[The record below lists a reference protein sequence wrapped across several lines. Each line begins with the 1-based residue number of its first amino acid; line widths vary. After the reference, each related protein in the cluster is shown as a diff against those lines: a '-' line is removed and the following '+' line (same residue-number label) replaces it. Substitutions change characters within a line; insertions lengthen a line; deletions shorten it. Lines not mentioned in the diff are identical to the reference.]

1 MEPLQRTK
9 GFINAIISA
18 CTFALIPLFSVPV
31 MNAGMET
38 PSVLIYRFL
47 FGSIFILIGMAYL
60 HIDLKITFSDLW
72 RLVILAVLND
82 ITALSQ
88 FYGFKFMDSGAAITI
103 FSVYPVF
110 TCLIMVLFFHE
121 KLTLRT
127 SIAIVLAVVGVAAVS
142 DIHLTGPANGN
153 LVMGVSMALVAGLS
167 YALYMVLVPVLKV
180 GSMNSLK
187 LTFYVFVLGLGFL
200 LIFTP
205 FTPAGI
211 QPIGNWE
218 VGGTLLL
225 LGLVPTAISN
235 FTLIVG
241 LKNIG
246 STLTSILGDLEPPVA
261 MTMGVIFLGESF
273 SVTRVAGLI
282 LIVLAVTIIILKKDD
297 DQKTPVESTQ

>member
-1 MEPLQRTK
+1 METQQRTK
-9 GFINAIISA
+9 GFVNAIVSA

-47 FGSIFILIGMAYL
+47 FGSIFILIGMVYL
-60 HIDLKITFSDLW
+60 RIDLKITFSDLW
-72 RLVILAVLND
+72 RIVILAVLND
-82 ITALSQ
+82 ITALTQ
-88 FYGFKFMDSGAAITI
+88 FYGFKFIDSGAAITI

-127 SIAIVLAVVGVAAVS
+127 SIAIMLAVVGVAAVS
-142 DIHLTGPANGN
+142 GINLGGSSDGD
-153 LVMGVSMALVAGLS
+153 LVMGVSLALIAGLS
-167 YALYMVLVPVLKV
+167 YSLYMVLVPILRV
-180 GSMNSLK
+180 GKMNCLK

-200 LIFTP
+200 LMFTP

-211 QPIGNWE
+211 QSIGSWE

-225 LGLVPTAISN
+225 LGLIPTAISN

-261 MTMGVIFLGESF
+261 MTVGVLALGESF
-273 SVTRVAGLI
+273 SVVRVGGLV
-282 LIVLAVTIIILKKDD
+282 LIVLAVTIIILKKNE
-297 DQKTPVESTQ
+297 TNAPESAS

>member
-1 MEPLQRTK
+1 MKTKQRTR
-9 GFINAIISA
+9 GFVGAIVSA
-18 CTFALIPLFSVPV
+18 CTFALLPLFSVPV

-38 PSVLIYRFL
+38 PSVLIYRFI
-47 FGSIFILIGMAYL
+47 FGSIFILAGMIYMRV
-60 HIDLKITFSDLW
+60 DLKISLCDLW

-82 ITALSQ
+82 VTALTQ
-88 FYGFKFMDSGAAITI
+88 FYSFKFIDSGAAITI

-127 SIAIVLAVVGVAAVS
+127 AVAIVLAVVGVGAVS
-142 DIHLTGPANGN
+142 GINLGGGSDVALLNGIT
-153 LVMGVSMALVAGLS
+153 LALGAGLS
-167 YALYMVLVPVLKV
+167 YSLYMVLVPVLRV

-211 QPIGNWE
+211 QP
-218 VGGTLLL
+218 VGSWKVGATLLL

-241 LKNIG
+241 LRNIG

-261 MTMGVIFLGESF
+261 MTVGVLVLGES
-273 SVTRVAGLI
+273 VTAVQVAGLV
-282 LIVLAVTIIILKKDD
+282 LIVLAVSIIILKKNGDTAPAPAD
-297 DQKTPVESTQ
+297 

>member
-1 MEPLQRTK
+1 MKTRQRTK
-9 GFINAIISA
+9 GFVGAIVSA
-18 CTFALIPLFSVPV
+18 CTFALLPLFSVPV

-47 FGSIFILIGMAYL
+47 FGSVFILIGMIYMRV
-60 HIDLKITFSDLW
+60 DLKISLSDLW
-72 RLVILAVLND
+72 RIVILAVLND
-82 ITALSQ
+82 VTALTQ
-88 FYGFKFMDSGAAITI
+88 FYGFKFIDSGAAITI

-127 SIAIVLAVVGVAAVS
+127 AVAIVLAVAGVGAVS
-142 DIHLTGPANGN
+142 GIN
-153 LVMGVSMALVAGLS
+153 LGGGSDADLLKGVSLALVAGLS
-167 YALYMVLVPVLKV
+167 YSLYMVLVPILRV

-187 LTFYVFVLGLGFL
+187 LTFYVFMLGLGFL

-205 FTPAGI
+205 FTPTGI
-211 QPIGNWE
+211 QPIGSWE
-218 VGGTLLL
+218 VGATLLL

-241 LKNIG
+241 LRNIG

-261 MTMGVIFLGESF
+261 MTVGVLALGES
-273 SVTRVAGLI
+273 VTAVQVAGLV
-282 LIVLAVTIIILKKDD
+282 LIVLALTIIILKKSGGSAQERAD
-297 DQKTPVESTQ
+297 

>member
-1 MEPLQRTK
+1 MKTRQRTK
-9 GFINAIISA
+9 GFVGAIVSA
-18 CTFALIPLFSVPV
+18 CTFALLPLFSVPV

-47 FGSIFILIGMAYL
+47 FGSAFILIGMLYMRV
-60 HIDLKITFSDLW
+60 DLKISLGDLW
-72 RLVILAVLND
+72 RIVILAVLND
-82 ITALSQ
+82 ITALTQ
-88 FYGFKFMDSGAAITI
+88 FYSFKFIDSGAAITI

-127 SIAIVLAVVGVAAVS
+127 AVAIVLAVAGVGAVS
-142 DIHLTGPANGN
+142 GIN
-153 LVMGVSMALVAGLS
+153 LGAGSDAALLKGVSLALVAGLS
-167 YALYMVLVPVLKV
+167 YSLYMVLVPILRV

-187 LTFYVFVLGLGFL
+187 LTFYVFMLGLGFL

-205 FTPAGI
+205 FTPTGI
-211 QPIGNWE
+211 QPIGSWE

-241 LKNIG
+241 LRNIG

-261 MTMGVIFLGESF
+261 MTVGVLALGES
-273 SVTRVAGLI
+273 VTVVQVAGLV
-282 LIVLAVTIIILKKDD
+282 LIVLAVTIIILKKSGGSAQECAD
-297 DQKTPVESTQ
+297 